1 MHIKAEQVFKNKK
14 MYKCPGGGGG
24 GGGGGTHY
32 ILGNG

>member
-1 MHIKAEQVFKNKK
+1 MHHYFIEENMCLVSIL
-14 MYKCPGGGGG
+14 PRG

>member
-1 MHIKAEQVFKNKK
+1 MQCQMGQNPLIIIDTL
-14 MYKCPGGGGG
+14 GGGG

>member
-1 MHIKAEQVFKNKK
+1 MHHYFIEENMCLVSIL
-14 MYKCPGGGGG
+14 PR

>member
-1 MHIKAEQVFKNKK
+1 MEKHPEASVLSIL
-14 MYKCPGGGGG
+14 PGGGGG

>member
-1 MHIKAEQVFKNKK
+1 MTSSDVYMLLQTHD
-14 MYKCPGGGGG
+14 YTPG